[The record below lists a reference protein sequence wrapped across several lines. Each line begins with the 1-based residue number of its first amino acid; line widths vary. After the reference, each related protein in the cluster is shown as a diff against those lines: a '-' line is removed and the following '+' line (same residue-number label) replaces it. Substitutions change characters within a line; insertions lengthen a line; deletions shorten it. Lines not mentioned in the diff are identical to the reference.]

1 MVGGSAPKIRS
12 VTRLNCISLFS
23 TRSKI
28 DNFYAKKNTFV
39 SLFFSKILVARLA
52 AFSAA
57 DRVFKRLRQGC
68 NIGGGGGSQEG
79 RCPPNKNF
87 ARINPKATVGEN
99 IGSRGGVED
108 TRLEAKDPKKSNAK
122 A

>member
-1 MVGGSAPKIRS
+1 MQKRILLFHSSLAKSWLRAWQHLVQQ
-12 VTRLNCISLFS
+12 TEFLNDYG
-23 TRSKI
+23 R
-28 DNFYAKKNTFV
+28 
-39 SLFFSKILVARLA
+39 A
-52 AFSAA
+52 ATAG
-57 DRVFKRLRQGC
+57 RGV
-68 NIGGGGGSQEG
+68 SQEG

-108 TRLEAKDPKKSNAK
+108 TRLEAKAKDPKKSNAK